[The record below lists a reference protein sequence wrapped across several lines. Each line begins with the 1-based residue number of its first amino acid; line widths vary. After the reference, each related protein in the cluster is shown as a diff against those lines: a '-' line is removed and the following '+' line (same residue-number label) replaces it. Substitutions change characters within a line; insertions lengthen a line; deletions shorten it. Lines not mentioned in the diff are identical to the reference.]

1 MAFTQEFLEM
11 LCYLFSKVNKEVILI
26 YFVRLTVTGVFRVTS
41 FIFLAFEILKFVINF
56 YIVVFLFVLS
66 LNCFI
71 Y

>member
-26 YFVRLTVTGVFRVTS
+26 YFLRLTVTGVFRVTS